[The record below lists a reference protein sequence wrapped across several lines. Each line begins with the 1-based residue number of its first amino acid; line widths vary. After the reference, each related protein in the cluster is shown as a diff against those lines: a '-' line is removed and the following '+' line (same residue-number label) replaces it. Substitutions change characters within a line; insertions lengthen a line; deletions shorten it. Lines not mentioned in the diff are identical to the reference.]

1 MAHDKKHIVLVTSW
15 YPPLQSVAVNR
26 MTAFVN
32 YLDKNKFSISVI
44 TTGTPEIHGETN
56 EDAIQVFRIK
66 PKSGFWKPKFNTA
79 DSKLIHYSKVAR
91 NVMYHRLFSHTDK
104 DWIKSAVNRLNELH
118 GKRKIDLVI
127 SSFSPV
133 EPHLASLEFCN
144 GQSQVRWIVDM
155 RDEMSQNPQDDP
167 KIRKKYALI
176 ETAISKR
183 ANALVSVSEPIV
195 NYFKLSVPGLK
206 HYVEIRNGYDHDV
219 PSFDY
224 NFNEN
229 FTMLH
234 AGSFYGIRKP
244 NTLFAALE
252 QIDRRNMLPEKWKL
266 ICAGA
271 SHNFSIPSKFRDHVQ
286 IIERVPQT
294 KSIELMAKAD
304 LNLLIQPPTGR
315 KGIFTGKIFDYLSV
329 GKPIL
334 AIADMDDVAA
344 GLIQDMH
351 AGFCANFNDLIG
363 IENGL
368 IQAMD
373 MWKMKIRSTIDQQ
386 EIKKLHRKYQ
396 VEKLQGLIE
405 QVIHE

>member
-1 MAHDKKHIVLVTSW
+1 MITAW

-26 MTAFVN
+26 MSAFVN

-44 TTGTPEIHGETN
+44 TSGTAEVHGETF
-56 EDAIQVFRIK
+56 EGTIHVFRIK
-66 PKSGFWKPKFNTA
+66 PKTGFWKPKFNTA
-79 DSKLIHYSKVAR
+79 DSKLVHYSKVAR
-91 NVMYHRLFSHTDK
+91 NVMYHRLFSHADK
-104 DWIKSAVNRLNELH
+104 DWIKEAVDGLKKLH
-118 GKRKIDLVI
+118 KGQKIDLVI

-133 EPHLASLEFCN
+133 EPHLAALEFCN
-144 GQSQVRWIVDM
+144 VESEVKWIVDM

-176 ETAISKR
+176 EAAISKR
-183 ANALVSVSEPIV
+183 TNALISVSEPIV
-195 NYFKLSVPGLK
+195 DYFKLSVPGLK
-206 HYVEIRNGYDHDV
+206 HYLEIRNGYDHEM
-219 PSFDY
+219 PSLEY
-224 NFNEN
+224 NFNDE

-234 AGSFYGIRKP
+234 AGSFYGVRKP

-252 QIDRRNMLPEKWKL
+252 NLDRKNLLPQNWKM

-271 SHNFSIPSKFRDHVQ
+271 SHNFSIPAKFKDHVQ
-286 IIERVPQT
+286 IIERVPQI
-294 KSIELMAKAD
+294 KSIELMARAD

-334 AIADMDDVAA
+334 AIADNDDVAA
-344 GLIQDMH
+344 QLIQNMH
-351 AGFCANFNDLIG
+351 AGFCANFNDLAD
-363 IENGL
+363 IEKSL
-368 IQAMD
+368 VQAID
-373 MWKMKIRSTIDQQ
+373 MWKNKIPSNIDQE

-396 VEKLQGLIE
+396 VEKLQALIE